1 MPYSKYLSSLDIKVG
16 DTLLVASNI
25 LQLGVNLKKEGI
37 KFGSDDMIS
46 SLQRLLGPDGTLL
59 FPAFNY
65 DFSSQ
70 KGYDY
75 LHSPPQNM
83 GALSNQAF
91 KRKDFMRT
99 KHPVFSF
106 FVSGKKVQKYYK
118 LNNISAFAKESPFD
132 LMYQDNAKML
142 FIDIEYNRSYT
153 FIHYVEE
160 IVGVQYRYFKDFTS
174 TYKDHNSLEEQR
186 TYTLLVRDLE
196 KGVINSSNPIGKILE
211 QKNVSKTYNILG
223 VKFALV
229 DLKKAYKII
238 EEDILFNESK
248 NLISYTK

>member
-75 LHSPPQNM
+75 LHSPP
-83 GALSNQAF
+83 
-91 KRKDFMRT
+91 
-99 KHPVFSF
+99 
-106 FVSGKKVQKYYK
+106 
-118 LNNISAFAKESPFD
+118 
-132 LMYQDNAKML
+132 
-142 FIDIEYNRSYT
+142 
-153 FIHYVEE
+153 
-160 IVGVQYRYFKDFTS
+160 
-174 TYKDHNSLEEQR
+174 
-186 TYTLLVRDLE
+186 
-196 KGVINSSNPIGKILE
+196 
-211 QKNVSKTYNILG
+211 
-223 VKFALV
+223 
-229 DLKKAYKII
+229 
-238 EEDILFNESK
+238 
-248 NLISYTK
+248 